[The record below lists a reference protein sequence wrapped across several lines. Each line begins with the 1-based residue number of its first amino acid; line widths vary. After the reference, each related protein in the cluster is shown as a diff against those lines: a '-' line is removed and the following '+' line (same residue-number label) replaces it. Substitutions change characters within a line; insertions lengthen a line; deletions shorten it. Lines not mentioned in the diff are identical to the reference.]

1 MQVKQIV
8 LKYNQY
14 QLIKEEKKKMW
25 FIEFQ
30 IITKY
35 QDIYNCGRLLHHH
48 NSQGFHVRFYPMN
61 SLSLCWL
68 NSSGYNLAIAS

>member
-1 MQVKQIV
+1 
-8 LKYNQY
+8 
-14 QLIKEEKKKMW
+14 MW

-30 IITKY
+30 IVTKY

-61 SLSLCWL
+61 TVVFHTVDLILQVL
-68 NSSGYNLAIAS
+68 T